1 MAVLCHYRCPN
12 HNRAENSRFWSS
24 GCSHERLIEIPPD
37 EESVKLSAVSEFL
50 KARDFLLHVG
60 NYQEAKEG
68 FAWPKPKDFNWAL
81 DHFDTLA
88 ERCTNPALIY
98 IDDSGVNE
106 KISFQRLRERSGR
119 VANLLRSIGLRKGE
133 RIMLMM
139 NNSVELFESFLG
151 AMKAGCVI
159 IPASTLLTPDDIS
172 DRIVRGKVRCI
183 IVASEF
189 TQKIEAGT
197 SSFGTSLSKVSVRG
211 GRKNWV
217 DYSEA
222 DSQPSAFKSDQKCSL
237 NDELL
242 IYFTSGTTAR
252 PKLVSHTYGSYPIGH
267 LTTMYWIGLGRRG
280 DRHYNIS
287 APGWA
292 KHAWSTIFSVWN
304 AEATSFVYNYT
315 GRFDHKKV
323 LKLIEDHEIST
334 LCAPPTVWRFM
345 LLEDMK
351 KYSFSLREAVSAG
364 EPLNPEI
371 IQKVKEATGLTI
383 REGYGQTETTLQ
395 IGVFPGMNVKPGSMG
410 VEAPGFTVNVL
421 DDQFRP
427 APQDSEG
434 AIAIKVKPE
443 GPMGLMTGYIDPP
456 HKNAEV
462 FVGDWYLTGDVAY
475 RDKEGCFWFVGRSD
489 DVFKS
494 SDYRISPF
502 ELESELIAHQSV
514 AEVAVIASPDQ
525 LRGFVPKAFLML
537 KPGIIPS
544 QELALNIFKF
554 TRDKIAPYRRPRMI
568 QFMPEL
574 PKTISGKIK
583 RADLRKHESELRS
596 RKGRDENE
604 YFESNFSDEL
614 RMQRK

>member
-1 MAVLCHYRCPN
+1 MTTAR
-12 HNRAENSRFWSS
+12 
-24 GCSHERLIEIPPD
+24 
-37 EESVKLSAVSEFL
+37 EFL
-50 KARDFLLHVG
+50 KARDFLLGVKS
-60 NYQEAKEG
+60 YQEAKDG
-68 FAWPKPKDFNWAL
+68 FAWPRPTDFNWAL
-81 DHFDTLA
+81 DYFDSLA
-88 ERCTNPALIY
+88 DRCTNPALVY
-98 IDDSGVNE
+98 VDDSDSMEN
-106 KISFQRLRERSGR
+106 ISFQRLGERSSKVG
-119 VANLLRSIGLRKGE
+119 NLLKSLGLKKGE

-139 NNSVELFESFLG
+139 NNSVELFEGFLG

-172 DRIVRGKVRCI
+172 DRIIRGKVRCI
-183 IVASEF
+183 IAGAEF
-189 TQKIEAGT
+189 AQKVDAGT
-197 SSFGTSLSKVSVRG
+197 VSFGSSVSKLHVRG
-211 GRKNWV
+211 ERKDWV
-217 DYSEA
+217 DYNEV
-222 DSQPSAFKSDQKCSL
+222 DSQSSTFKPEQTYSL
-237 NDELL
+237 SDELL

-252 PKLVSHTYGSYPIGH
+252 PKLVSHTCGSYPIGH
-267 LTTMYWIGLGRRG
+267 LTTMYWIGLRKG

-323 LKLIEDHEIST
+323 LKLIEEYEIST
-334 LCAPPTVWRFM
+334 LCAPPTVWRFL
-345 LLEDMK
+345 LLEDMR
-351 KYSFSLREAVSAG
+351 KYSFSLREVVSAG

-371 IQKVKEATGLTI
+371 IQKVKEAAGLTI

-395 IGVFPGMNVKPGSMG
+395 IGIFPGMNVKPGSMG

-421 DDQFRP
+421 DDQFQP
-427 APQDSEG
+427 APQNTEG

-443 GPMGLMTGYIDPP
+443 RPMGLMTGYIDLP

-475 RDKEGCFWFVGRSD
+475 RDKEGYFWFIGRSD

-502 ELESELIAHQSV
+502 ELESELMAHQSV

-525 LRGFVPKAFLML
+525 LRGFVPKAFLIL
-537 KPGIIPS
+537 KPGTPPS
-544 QELALNIFKF
+544 RELALDIFRF
-554 TRDKIAPYRRPRMI
+554 TRDKIAPYRRPRII
-568 QFMPEL
+568 QFMTEL

-583 RADLRKHESELRS
+583 RADLRKYESELRN
-596 RKGRDENE
+596 RNERDENE
-604 YFESNFSDEL
+604 YFETDFSDEL
-614 RMQRK
+614 RIQTK